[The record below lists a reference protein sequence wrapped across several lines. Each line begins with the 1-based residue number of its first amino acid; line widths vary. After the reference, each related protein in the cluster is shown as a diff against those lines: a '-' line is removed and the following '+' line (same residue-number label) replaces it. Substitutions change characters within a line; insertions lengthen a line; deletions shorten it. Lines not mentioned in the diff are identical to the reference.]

1 MLKAIEHAKFYTT
14 IIQQKLDII
23 LLARKS
29 LLFSKDKPWEKTI
42 NESLLDITMGNYDN
56 VL

>member
-29 LLFSKDKPWEKTI
+29 LLFSKDKP
-42 NESLLDITMGNYDN
+42 
-56 VL
+56 